1 MSTPSNP
8 KTQFKSS
15 LFTKLLFIVL
25 LGAIILTIMTKNP
38 SSTTLK
44 EAASKNTYIE
54 FPDRKP
60 LPLVTLEQANTNG
73 FATNKIKGKW
83 HILYFGYTFCP
94 DICPVELT
102 ALHQMMEI
110 LRKEIAE
117 SELPQVIFISIDP
130 ERDTPEQV
138 KKYVSA
144 FDKSFIGLTGKQQAL
159 NTLASPFGIAWTK
172 DAAPTTPDSNE
183 DSFYTVSHSTTLLL
197 INPDSKVT
205 GMFPA
210 PHIAKDMSQIYKTII
225 KKEKAR

>member
-1 MSTPSNP
+1 MSNNQSNE
-8 KTQFKSS
+8 KTQLKNSF
-15 LFTKLLFIVL
+15 FTKLIFIVL
-25 LGAIILTIMTKNP
+25 FATIILTIIKNQ

-44 EAASKNTYIE
+44 EAATKNTYIE

-60 LPLVTLEQANTNG
+60 LPLVTLKQASTNG
-73 FATNKIKGKW
+73 FSTNKIKSKW

-94 DICPVELT
+94 DICPIELT

-117 SELPQVIFISIDP
+117 TELPQIIFISIDP

-159 NTLASPFGIAWTK
+159 NTLASPFGIAWMK
-172 DAAPTTPDSNE
+172 DAPATPNSNNN
-183 DSFYTVSHSTTLLL
+183 SFYTMSHSTTLLL
-197 INPDSKVT
+197 INPNSKVA

-210 PHIAKDMSQIYKTII
+210 PHLAKDMAQVYKTII
-225 KKEKAR
+225 KKEKAH

>member
-1 MSTPSNP
+1 MSNNQPNK
-8 KTQFKSS
+8 KTQLKSS
-15 LFTKLLFIVL
+15 LITKLIFIVL
-25 LGAIILTIMTKNP
+25 LAAIILTIIMKNP

-60 LPLVTLEQANTNG
+60 LPLVTLEQASTNG
-73 FATNKIKGKW
+73 FSTGKIKNKW

-102 ALHQMMEI
+102 ALHQMLEI

-117 SELPQVIFISIDP
+117 PELPQIIFISIDP

-159 NTLASPFGIAWTK
+159 NTLASPFGIAWMK
-172 DAAPTTPDSNE
+172 DAPATQNSSNN
-183 DSFYTVSHSTTLLL
+183 SFYTMSHSTTLLL
-197 INPDSKVT
+197 INPDSKVA

-210 PHIAKDMSQIYKTII
+210 PHLAKDMAQVYKTII
-225 KKEKAR
+225 KQEKTR